1 MSAAKSDPR
10 EPGEEKSNQTAPG
23 LKVLKQVWNIKTTKP
38 AREKPP
44 ADVVTD
50 IYKVPARKNGFPRR
64 VHGNA
69 VE

>member
-1 MSAAKSDPR
+1 MTAPQN
-10 EPGEEKSNQTAPG
+10 EPSEPKSNQTAPG
-23 LKVLKQVWNIKTTKP
+23 VKMLKQIWNIKTAKP

-44 ADVVTD
+44 TDVVTD
-50 IYKVPARKNGFPRR
+50 IYRVPSRKNGFPRR

>member
-1 MSAAKSDPR
+1 MSAAKKPDPDPSSNHTS
-10 EPGEEKSNQTAPG
+10 PGVKM
-23 LKVLKQVWNIKTTKP
+23 LKQVWNIKTTKP

-50 IYKVPARKNGFPRR
+50 IYKVPTRKNGFPRR

-69 VE
+69 VP